1 MEEFKEEESFADR
14 GHWRLLRDILENEVK
29 KKRRRPKLKFFVDII
44 MKCLKKQNQK
54 ILHKLGLR
62 LERDSQFHHPLEK
75 CQTN

>member
-29 KKRRRPKLKFFVDII
+29 KKKRRRLKLKFFVDN